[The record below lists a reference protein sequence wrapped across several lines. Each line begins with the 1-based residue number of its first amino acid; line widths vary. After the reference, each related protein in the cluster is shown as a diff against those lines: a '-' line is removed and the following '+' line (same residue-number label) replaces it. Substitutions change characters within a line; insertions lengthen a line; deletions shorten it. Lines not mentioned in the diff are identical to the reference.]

1 MKEGKSRISPPAPAE
16 PPWLLLVYQLPSQP
30 SNARV
35 KTWRRLQK
43 LGARAIRN
51 SAYLLPNSAQAREDF
66 EWLKTEII
74 SMKGQADVFTANT
87 VDTLSSDDIISNF
100 RSERQRDFEVIR
112 RGAASLLERAGR
124 GRKRGAPLCL
134 RLARAARALRGRWGE
149 VVAVD
154 FFGAPGR
161 DEAAAVLDQIDR
173 ALSGAMRRPSAPAQE
188 GGTRLVEKFRDRT
201 WITRPRPGIDRMS
214 SAWLIRRFID
224 PRARFRF
231 LEKPDKSA
239 ASVPFDMFGVEFSHQ
254 GNFCTFETLAWRF
267 GISSPAVEWLGRIV
281 HDIDLK
287 DARYLEDEAPAV
299 DRLVDGMRRVYSD
312 DYELLERGI
321 AMFEA
326 LYRSFDEHAKSPA
339 RPRSRLVRSK
349 PA

>member
-1 MKEGKSRISPPAPAE
+1 MRSGPDSAASRQPA
-16 PPWLLLVYQLPSQP
+16 WLLLVYQLPSRP

-51 SAYLLPNSAQAREDF
+51 SAYVLPNSAQAREDF

-87 VDTLSSDDIISNF
+87 VDTLSSDDIIANF
-100 RSERQRDFEVIR
+100 SRERRRDFEAIR
-112 RGAASLLERAGR
+112 RGAAKLLDRAGR
-124 GRKRGAPLCL
+124 GRKYGGPLRL
-134 RLARAARALRGRWGE
+134 RLARAARALRDRWGE

-161 DEAAAVLDQIDR
+161 DEAAAALDQIDR

-231 LEKPDKSA
+231 SEKPDKSA

-254 GNFCTFETLAWRF
+254 GNCCTFETLAWRF
-267 GISSPAVEWLGRIV
+267 GISSPAVKWLGRIV

-299 DRLVDGMRRVYSD
+299 GRLVDGLRRVYSD
-312 DYELLERGI
+312 DHELLERGI

-339 RPRSRLVRSK
+339 RPRRRLVRSK